1 MLSPFE
7 RAIASLTP
15 DENHTFLL
23 RALLLR
29 PTGANAAWS
38 AWCERVGS
46 PQAFFEHNT
55 RGLKGLLPF
64 VQYALQKNEIAIDRG
79 FATYL
84 RAGRLREEL
93 RLKIIREVVAELCDK
108 LDERGISPTWL
119 RGYPLAETI
128 YPEPCL
134 RHCHG
139 LYLLVP
145 NASRAAAALGPRF
158 TPIPRTIFTAEGV
171 LLKHASRL
179 PVAISSR
186 LLQLPGPDR
195 LTELVHSRTE
205 SAQFHNLSGKRLSA
219 ADALLE
225 TIANAALSPSRCNLR
240 WVIDAMLLLQTSS
253 PAIWD
258 AVPGGCEGLEHG
270 SAPRAYP

>member
-1 MLSPFE
+1 MSPCGAGDSNKRRAKRAKATQAPRTSRRQPMQVSRNSVLSPFE

-64 VQYALQKNEIAIDRG
+64 VQYALQKNEIAIARG

-139 LYLLVP
+139 LYLLV
-145 NASRAAAALGPRF
+145 
-158 TPIPRTIFTAEGV
+158 
-171 LLKHASRL
+171 
-179 PVAISSR
+179 
-186 LLQLPGPDR
+186 
-195 LTELVHSRTE
+195 
-205 SAQFHNLSGKRLSA
+205 
-219 ADALLE
+219 
-225 TIANAALSPSRCNLR
+225 
-240 WVIDAMLLLQTSS
+240 
-253 PAIWD
+253 
-258 AVPGGCEGLEHG
+258 
-270 SAPRAYP
+270 